1 MKYSDWKECKLDDIY
16 EIRSGL
22 SKKRDEFGF
31 GYPFLTFREVF
42 NNYFLPSNLNELV
55 NSTEQERKRYS
66 IRKGD
71 IFLTRTSETQH
82 ELGLSSVAL
91 MDYPEATFNGFTKR
105 LRAKDNE
112 ILLPEFAG
120 FYFRSPSFRNQ
131 VISMSSM
138 TTRASLNNSMLS
150 SITIKVPPLK
160 IQERISEVLFSIT
173 EKIKTNNQTN
183 QTLEETAQAFFKHW
197 FVDFE
202 FPNEN
207 GEPYKSSGGK
217 FVESELGMIPE
228 GWEIDTLE
236 TLCKISTKSVR
247 PQNNVDVF
255 YEHYSI
261 PAYDESKFP
270 VFEYGADIKSN
281 KYIVETGSFLV
292 SKLNPSTKRVWEPLC
307 ITNNAIC
314 STEFIVYLPKSNFYG
329 SFIYSLFNS
338 TQFSDFLIRHATGST
353 GSRQRV
359 KPRETLM
366 YSTLIP
372 PEGIIKNYERII
384 RPIREMINLNLI
396 DSQSLIETRDTLL
409 PKLMSGEIRIPD
421 AEQEVEACLQK
432 TN

>member
-1 MKYSDWKECKLDDIY
+1 MKYSDWKEYKLDDIY
-16 EIRSGL
+16 EISSGL

-55 NSTEQERKRYS
+55 NSTEQERKRCS

-105 LRAKDNE
+105 LRAKDYE

-131 VISMSSM
+131 VTSMSSM

-173 EKIKTNNQTN
+173 EKIKTNNQIN
-183 QTLEETAQAFFKHW
+183 QTLEEMAQAIFKHW

-228 GWEIDTLE
+228 GWYLKPIQDVCERITSGGTPSRKVDEYYKGDILWLKTKELTDGFIFDTE
-236 TLCKISTKSVR
+236 EKVTIEAV
-247 PQNNVDVF
+247 NNSSAKLF
-255 YEHYSI
+255 
-261 PAYDESKFP
+261 PAHT
-270 VFEYGADIKSN
+270 VLIAMYGAT
-281 KYIVETGSFLV
+281 VL
-292 SKLNPSTKRVWEPLC
+292 LN
-307 ITNNAIC
+307 
-314 STEFIVYLPKSNFYG
+314 
-329 SFIYSLFNS
+329 
-338 TQFSDFLIRHATGST
+338 
-353 GSRQRV
+353 
-359 KPRETLM
+359 TL
-366 YSTLIP
+366 
-372 PEGIIKNYERII
+372 KN
-384 RPIREMINLNLI
+384 
-396 DSQSLIETRDTLL
+396 
-409 PKLMSGEIRIPD
+409 
-421 AEQEVEACLQK
+421 
-432 TN
+432 